1 MIRFIKRGRNSRK
14 NFLYADTL
22 ICLRIF
28 QYILLIQKAD
38 LVLDVHRIHH
48 VFCFNK
54 AGHSIRK
61 KCIFLDT
68 LICLRIFQ
76 YILLIQKAD
85 LVLDVHRIHHVFCFN
100 KAGHSIR
107 KKCIFLHFFLRISV
121 IFCTF
126 SKSIVSA
133 KGHLKK
139 LQLFFFS

>member
-14 NFLYADTL
+14 NFLYA
-22 ICLRIF
+22 
-28 QYILLIQKAD
+28 
-38 LVLDVHRIHH
+38 
-48 VFCFNK
+48 
-54 AGHSIRK
+54 
-61 KCIFLDT
+61 DT